1 MPGVPACSG
10 NVMPT
15 QPPHPV
21 ETARHVPVMLA
32 EVLAAL
38 APADGEVFVDG
49 TFGAGGYTRA
59 ILEAADTKVL
69 AIDRDPNAVVGGMGL
84 VTQMRGRLTVVEE
97 RFAHLDEIAARLGM
111 APVDGVVLDIGVSSM
126 QLDEAGRGFSFRR
139 DGPLDMRMGESGPS
153 AADLVA
159 TLSEGELA
167 RIFHV
172 YGEERRAGALA
183 RAIVTDR
190 GQKPFLRTL
199 DLAGLCE
206 RVIRAKPGE
215 IHPATRAFQA
225 LRIAVNGELEELA
238 RALLSAEAVLK
249 PGGRLVVVS
258 FHSLEDR
265 IVKSFF
271 ADRTRTEAGGSRHAP
286 QAVLPPATFTALH
299 RGALAASEAEAAQNP
314 RARSAKLRAGRRTEA
329 PARDS
334 GVGFA
339 GLPEIIQTK
348 GRGR

>member
-1 MPGVPACSG
+1 LPGVPACSG

-183 RAIVTDR
+183 RAIVTDAPR
-190 GQKPFLRTL
+190 GS
-199 DLAGLCE
+199 AG
-206 RVIRAKPGE
+206 RA
-215 IHPATRAFQA
+215 T
-225 LRIAVNGELEELA
+225 
-238 RALLSAEAVLK
+238 
-249 PGGRLVVVS
+249 
-258 FHSLEDR
+258 
-265 IVKSFF
+265 
-271 ADRTRTEAGGSRHAP
+271 
-286 QAVLPPATFTALH
+286 PPCT
-299 RGALAASEAEAAQNP
+299 P
-314 RARSAKLRAGRRTEA
+314 RRRAGR
-329 PARDS
+329 
-334 GVGFA
+334 
-339 GLPEIIQTK
+339 
-348 GRGR
+348 GR